1 MNSLSVSSYCVRE
14 QLGPVSFTFTDQE
27 NTERHLQWDFPKLL
41 SLSEFPQRA
50 VDQFGASAVEIV
62 SFHFKGIDD
71 PEIDNLG
78 KALLD
83 AKVTL
88 LNVAVDVGNVGE
100 ADDVKRAAD
109 IHELKRWITRFAKI
123 GSRFV
128 RVNAGSPFDQE
139 HDGEPAAH
147 LVEALIELGRHAKQ
161 HGARLLVENHG
172 GQSSD
177 PAWMNRLLDAVGSE
191 HLGLLLDL
199 GNFDALMGPLMATLF
214 APPGTAPSNPFEG
227 LDLSSLYE
235 GIDALAGRAELVHVK
250 VHHVGEDGTIG
261 VIDLPRALGI
271 LAHHGYS
278 GPLTVEYEGS
288 GGDPWVKTQHVLT
301 TITARAFGNTTAA

>member
-27 NTERHLQWDFPKLL
+27 NIERHLNWDFPKLL
-41 SLSEFPQRA
+41 NVSEFPQRA
-50 VDQFGASAVEIV
+50 VDQLGVSAIETV

-78 KALLD
+78 KALSD

-88 LNVAVDVGNVGE
+88 LNVAIDAGDAGE
-100 ADDVKRAAD
+100 ADDAKRQAN
-109 IHELKRWITRFAKI
+109 IHELKRWIARFAEI

-128 RVNAGSPFDQE
+128 RVNAGSPLDHQ
-139 HDGEPAAH
+139 HHGEPPAY
-147 LVEALIELGRHAKQ
+147 LVEALIELGRYAKQ
-161 HGARLLVENHG
+161 HGVRLLVENHG

-177 PAWMNRLLDAVGSE
+177 PAWMNRLLDSVGSE

-227 LDLSSLYE
+227 IELSSLYD
-235 GIDALAGRAELVHVK
+235 GIEALAGRAELVHVK
-250 VHHVGEDGTIG
+250 VHHVGDDGAIG

-271 LAHHGYS
+271 LARHGYS
-278 GPLTVEYEGS
+278 GPLTIEYEGS
-288 GGDPWVKTQHVLT
+288 GGDPWVKTQHV
-301 TITARAFGNTTAA
+301 INSVIADAASINTAA